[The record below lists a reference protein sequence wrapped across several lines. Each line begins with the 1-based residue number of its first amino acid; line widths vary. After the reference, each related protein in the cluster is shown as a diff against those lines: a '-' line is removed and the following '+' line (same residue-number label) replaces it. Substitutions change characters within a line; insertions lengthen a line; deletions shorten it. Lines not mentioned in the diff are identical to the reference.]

1 MTPNKTIPIQLAV
14 LSLVLSNAS
23 VMAGDTCTIK
33 TTLQNTGLDSDARGI
48 AQAQIRPSGSMLTV
62 SLSNL
67 TAGASYTLQNGEIPE
82 ATFVADSK
90 GRARV
95 NFASKVKKGV
105 FPFDFDPRQQT
116 LSVVDSTAAPVLQA
130 VISGTGEPSNTLVN
144 ERVEMSIPNSRAKA
158 TAQFI
163 GQTTGR
169 KMFSV
174 QLSGIAGTNWAL
186 YVDGVL
192 RGAITT
198 RGASGGISFDTLAK
212 GGKSLPLDF
221 DPRGKVIDITSDGQ
235 IVFSAT
241 MAARAAGINIATPTT
256 QTAAIPSTGADSDAT
271 AKATL
276 KVDKK
281 ARQKFSV
288 ELEDLP
294 AGTYELLANGT
305 SVANITVGATG
316 EGEVEF
322 SSSNDEEDALPLSF
336 DPATSVFTVQSGG
349 TVYFQGAL
357 SFSTGSTTPPTTTP
371 AETELPLFNA
381 GVYPE
386 AKAEMSYE
394 RSDDGGVSFEVE
406 VKDVPVGTCELW
418 IGATQ
423 RATITVTATSS
434 GTKGKVEFG
443 NDSDHLPLDFNLL
456 GETVRIQSADVVWF
470 ERVLPAD
477 L

>member
-1 MTPNKTIPIQLAV
+1 MIPNKTIPIQFVIFSLAMA
-14 LSLVLSNAS
+14 NAPL
-23 VMAGDTCTIK
+23 MAGDTCTIK
-33 TTLQNTGLDSDARGI
+33 TPLQSTGLDSDASGV

-62 SLSNL
+62 SLSKL
-67 TAGASYTLQNGEIPE
+67 TAGASYTLQNGGIPE

-116 LSVVDSTAAPVLQA
+116 LSVLDSTSAPVLQA
-130 VISGTGEPSNTLVN
+130 VISGTGEPVNTLVN

-158 TAQFI
+158 SAQFI

-169 KMFSV
+169 RMFSV
-174 QLSGIAGTNWAL
+174 QLSGITGSNWAL

-198 RGASGGISFDTLAK
+198 RGASGTISFDTQTK

-221 DPRGKVIDITSDGQ
+221 EPRGKTLDITSDGQ

-241 MAARAAGINIATPTT
+241 MAARAAGINVATPTIR
-256 QTAAIPSTGADSDAT
+256 TATIPSTGADADAT

-288 ELEDLP
+288 ELENLP
-294 AGTYELLANGT
+294 AGVYELLANGT
-305 SVANITVGATG
+305 SAANITVGESG

-336 DPATSVFTVQSGG
+336 DPATTVFTVQSGG

-357 SFSTGSTTPPTTTP
+357 TFTTVGSEPS
-371 AETELPLFNA
+371 EEVELPLFNT
-381 GVYPE
+381 GVHPA

-394 RSDDGGVSFEVE
+394 REEGGELSFEVE

-418 IGATQ
+418 VGATQ
-423 RATITVTATSS
+423 RATITVVATNS
-434 GTKGKVEFG
+434 GTKGKVEFE
-443 NDSDHLPLDFNLL
+443 NDSDDLPLDFNPL
-456 GETVRIQSADVVWF
+456 GETIRIQSAGVVWF